1 MSWPWLKAGI
11 LLAWILSTTI
21 FVAGDSPVEKD
32 DAFNHAASTRTEYQ
46 QHPVSSSS
54 GPTTVAVIG
63 CGPSGMFFLHALAE
77 TRNKLTEK
85 NDTEALRR
93 LPIVTVYERSSSPG
107 GVWRSDRNNNNNN
120 SNTTENFT
128 NMYEG
133 LWINGHKEGIEFFDY
148 TFEDHFQEPQPVFLP
163 RQRVLE
169 YMMARVA
176 KHGDIFFNNDTVHFD
191 TTVQWVEYKDAI
203 RKFEI
208 TTQDK
213 SGSSNPSVQQH
224 YFDKCIWAAGMNG
237 APNMVPELLD
247 LLGDYKGQIV
257 HSSGMA
263 NLLSPETNAV
273 QGQRILLIGDG
284 SSAEDLALQ
293 TIKLGAEKIFVSS
306 RSSEGSVSYT
316 TSWPMNKVENFRN
329 AQVSG
334 VKADGR
340 GKTIM
345 FQRSYGYEDMEDKL
359 DPLRDAEDVD
369 IIIFCTGYLPN
380 YDFLDEELWPWP
392 KQESTWKMEDFG
404 IDSSEWKMK
413 DNVMGKIVGHVKPA
427 DNLLA
432 NTDYLSEVTYRRKL
446 LMANTDMMFLYEVS
460 PYPLLELDIAA
471 RTLLLYI
478 TGEKT
483 IPPMEEMIASNRR
496 ELLESMQESHIRY
509 VMDKNYRKAVASSA
523 VWTRD
528 EGQVTALIK
537 DEIVEACDCMT
548 RFLARDMNDGN
559 YPLQVGDFYA
569 LDETGLK
576 LSRMMVASGYARVD
590 LWESDDD
597 TKEWKT
603 LRDLDPTPFASLFT
617 GMGSVPLKGKW
628 IEVDNDGNTATC

>member
-1 MSWPWLKAGI
+1 MSWPWLKASI
-11 LLAWILSTTI
+11 QIVVWILCIIS
-21 FVAGDSPVEKD
+21 FVAGDARTEKD
-32 DAFNHAASTRTEYQ
+32 ANATSTE
-46 QHPVSSSS
+46 HLVSSSE
-54 GPTTVAVIG
+54 PITVAVIG

-77 TRNKLTEK
+77 TRKKLIEA
-85 NDTEALRR
+85 NDTERLRR
-93 LPIVTVYERSSSPG
+93 LPHVTVYERSSSPG
-107 GVWRSDRNNNNNN
+107 GVWKSDRNNNNNN
-120 SNTTENFT
+120 NNATENYT

-148 TFEDHFQEPQPVFLP
+148 TFEEHFQEPQSVFLP

-176 KHGDIFFNNDTVHFD
+176 KYGDIFNNTVQFD
-191 TTVQWVEYKDAI
+191 TTVQWVEYDDAI
-203 RKFEI
+203 HKFEI
-208 TTQDK
+208 TTQTK
-213 SGSSNPSVQQH
+213 SGSTGVQH
-224 YFDKCIWAAGMNG
+224 FDKCIWAGGMNG

-247 LLGDYKGQIV
+247 LLVDYKGQIV

-263 NLLSPETNAV
+263 NLLSPDTNAV
-273 QGQRILLIGDG
+273 RGQRILLIGDG

-293 TIKLGAEKIFVSS
+293 TIKLGAEKIYVSS

-316 TSWPMNKVENFRN
+316 TSWPMDRVENFRN

-334 VKADGR
+334 VKVDGT

-345 FQRSYGYEDMEDKL
+345 FQRSYGYEDMEDNL
-359 DPLRDAEDVD
+359 DPLHDAEDID

-392 KQESTWKMEDFG
+392 RQESTWKMEDFG
-404 IDSSEWKMK
+404 INSSEWKMK
-413 DNVMGKIVGHVKPA
+413 DNVMGNIVGDVIPA

-446 LMANTDMMFLYEVS
+446 LMENTDMMFLYEVS

-478 TGEKT
+478 TGEKP
-483 IPPMEEMIASNRR
+483 IPSVEEMTESNRR

-509 VMDKNYRKAVASSA
+509 IMDRNYREAVTSSA

-528 EGQVTALIK
+528 EGQVTALVK
-537 DEIVEACDCMT
+537 GEIVEACDCMT

-559 YPLQVGDFYA
+559 YPLQLGDFYA

-576 LSRMMVASGYARVD
+576 LSRMMVAGGFARVD
-590 LWESDDD
+590 LWESDDE

-603 LRDLDPTPFASLFT
+603 LRDLDPTPFTSLFT

-628 IEVDNDGNTATC
+628 IEVDNDGNAATC